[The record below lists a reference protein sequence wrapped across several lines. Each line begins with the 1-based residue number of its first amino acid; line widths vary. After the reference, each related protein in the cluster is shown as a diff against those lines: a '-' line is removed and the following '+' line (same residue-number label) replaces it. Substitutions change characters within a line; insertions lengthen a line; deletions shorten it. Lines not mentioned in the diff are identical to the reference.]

1 MMMWVRDDQQGFF
14 THALVSVNDQLDWRI
29 GLLSIIVP
37 GFVYFYN
44 LHNSTVI
51 RLNKKLQFKNS
62 FLFSV
67 C

>member
-1 MMMWVRDDQQGFF
+1 MMWVRDDKHGFF
-14 THALVSVNDQLDWRI
+14 AHALVSVSDLLDWGI

-37 GFVYFYN
+37 SFVYFYN

-51 RLNKKLQFKNS
+51 TLNKKLQFKNS